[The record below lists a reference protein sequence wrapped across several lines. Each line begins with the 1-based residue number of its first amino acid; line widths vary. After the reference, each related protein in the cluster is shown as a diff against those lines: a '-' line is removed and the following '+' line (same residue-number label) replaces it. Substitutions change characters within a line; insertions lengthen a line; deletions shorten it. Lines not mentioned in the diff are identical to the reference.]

1 MHLLSG
7 KEKPFL
13 IKFLY
18 FLSLFGFM
26 VCCMML
32 SLPLGSIL
40 SEVRRGVVELPGCVY
55 TLSPLF
61 FNWGTLT
68 LTLTPKPALTLTLKL
83 ELTLTLTLAL
93 ALEMALALLLL
104 TISSTL
110 KSLLVV
116 FKACKMKTE
125 REMFKSS
132 TS

>member
-1 MHLLSG
+1 
-7 KEKPFL
+7 
-13 IKFLY
+13 
-18 FLSLFGFM
+18 
-26 VCCMML
+26 MML
-32 SLPLGSIL
+32 SLLLGSIL

-68 LTLTPKPALTLTLKL
+68 LTLTLTLALA
-83 ELTLTLTLAL
+83 LAL

-116 FKACKMKTE
+116 FKACKMNTE
-125 REMFKSS
+125 REIFKSS